1 MPEGRRSDN
10 QHSHS
15 DHQRHDEQEKPS
27 LSSVV
32 SQKGLLATNRH
43 YTNNPVISVNAV
55 CDSYPA
61 RAELTP
67 TNRGKRF
74 EVRSQLGL
82 TDAEVSWPPLL
93 PPKQASCR
101 RLRLLEL
108 LAGVWAS
115 GEPSKFAAALLCHWK
130 RKRKRPEKTPSRFQQ
145 EERCY
150 NIFVPTKLFQPCL
163 TAPQDERLEVVVFHR
178 AGASTVA
185 AANR

>member
-93 PPKQASCR
+93 PLKQASCR
-101 RLRLLEL
+101 CPSTFRI
-108 LAGVWAS
+108 AGQVFAPS
-115 GEPSKFAAALLCHWK
+115 GDPSMLAAAFLCHWK
-130 RKRKRPEKTPSRFQQ
+130 RKRKRPEKSPSRFQQ
-145 EERCY
+145 EERA
-150 NIFVPTKLFQPCL
+150 LGDRQL
-163 TAPQDERLEVVVFHR
+163 
-178 AGASTVA
+178 
-185 AANR
+185 